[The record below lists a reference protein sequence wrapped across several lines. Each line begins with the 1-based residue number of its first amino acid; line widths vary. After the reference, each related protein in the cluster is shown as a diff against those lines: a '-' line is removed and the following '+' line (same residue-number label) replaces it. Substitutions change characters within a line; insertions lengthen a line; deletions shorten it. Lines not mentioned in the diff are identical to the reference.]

1 MTAWD
6 RAARRLAAKLISEL
20 TWEEVLAPEAEG
32 AAHVLRLASGAEWR
46 FRATRRIWDNLD
58 IDPESLT
65 ATTGDPD
72 PLRLVVEA
80 RTELGMT
87 PATEAMFLRELSNTL
102 AADLAI
108 ARRWGGLRSE
118 DLIALPPDRLQAALE
133 GHPKAVASK
142 GRLGWGAADHA
153 DYAPE
158 STPDVTPCWLAVDPD
173 LCRTGSGADADVDT
187 VLEATLGARDH
198 ARLRAAAAEAGVA
211 GHVLVP
217 VHPWQLDAHIR
228 QAFVAEIER
237 GQVVPLGAFGPP
249 MQPTASLRTLSAPG
263 AAYDLK
269 LALGLLNTSAWRG
282 MPGKYIRHGGAISD
296 WLAGLVAADPVL
308 DGTVTVLRE
317 VRGVW
322 VEHPILA
329 RCPDAPYRHHE
340 MLGAIWRESAGARL
354 PGTRPVMAAALF
366 HEGADGVPLALAH
379 ARAAGMTIDAWL
391 AELFRVTVVPLWHM
405 LCRYGTGFIAHGQ
418 NVTVVLDGDRPV
430 GMALKDFQGD
440 LDLVD
445 RQFPEMGGLDPRI
458 RALLPRKPPPVI
470 VHDIQTAHFV
480 TVLRFLSAALARAG
494 AIGEPAFYALLRD
507 ALLAHRRAHP
517 ELEERFGLFDLFA
530 PAMPKVCIN
539 RVRLAQG
546 YEDSAARP
554 LPARGQDL
562 VNPLHAGAETPVVG
576 AHAGGMRTPD
586 PAGAN

>member
-6 RAARRLAAKLISEL
+6 RAARRLAAKTISEL
-20 TWEEVLAPEAEG
+20 AWEGVLHPEPVG
-32 AAHVLRLASGAEWR
+32 AGDAHVLRLASGAEWR
-46 FRATRRIWDNLD
+46 FHAIRRIWDNLD
-58 IDPESLT
+58 IDPDSLT
-65 ATTGDPD
+65 ASTGAPD

-87 PATEAMFLRELSNTL
+87 PATEAAFLREMSNTL
-102 AADLAI
+102 AADLAT
-108 ARRWGGLRSE
+108 ARRWGGLGARA
-118 DLIALPPDRLQAALE
+118 LTALPPDRLQAALD

-153 DYAPE
+153 AFAPE
-158 STPDVTPCWLAVDPD
+158 SAPDVTPHWLAVDPD
-173 LCRTGSGADADVDT
+173 LCHLGQGAGAEASAVM
-187 VLEATLGARDH
+187 EATLGPRDH
-198 ARLRAAAAEAGVA
+198 ARLRAAAADAGVP
-211 GHVLVP
+211 GHVAVP
-217 VHPWQLDAHIR
+217 VHPWQLDTHIR
-228 QAFVAEIER
+228 QAFVAEIAR
-237 GQVVPLGAFGPP
+237 GQVVPLGPFGPP
-249 MQPTASLRTLSAPG
+249 MQPTASLRTLSGPG

-296 WLAGLVAADPVL
+296 WLAGIVAADPAL
-308 DGTVTVLRE
+308 AGVTVLRE
-317 VRGVW
+317 VRGIW

-340 MLGAIWRESAGARL
+340 MLGAIWREAATARL

-366 HEGADGVPLALAH
+366 HAGADGVPLALAH
-379 ARAAGMTIDAWL
+379 ARAAGMAIDAWL
-391 AELFRVTVVPLWHM
+391 ADLFRVTVVPLWHL

-418 NVTVVLDGDRPV
+418 NVTVVLDRDRPV
-430 GMALKDFQGD
+430 GLALKDFQGD

-445 RQFPEMGGLDPRI
+445 RDLPEMEGLDAGI

-517 ELEERFGLFDLFA
+517 ALEDRFALFDLFA
-530 PAMPKVCIN
+530 PTMPRVCIN

-546 YEDSAARP
+546 YEDSAERP
-554 LPARGQDL
+554 LPARGRDL
-562 VNPLHAGAETPVVG
+562 VNPLHAA
-576 AHAGGMRTPD
+576 
-586 PAGAN
+586 